1 MLELWNELKEKNCII
16 EGNSD
21 DAVKRNNYQVNSKD
35 IYGFGVIKNIK

>member
-1 MLELWNELKEKNCII
+1 MERVEGNKIYTI

-21 DAVKRNNYQVNSKD
+21 DAVKRNNYQVNNKD